1 MSDLL
6 PPNTQNL
13 DSGAARLVAGL
24 ESTANG
30 LIGHV
35 RFNLPEKHNVI
46 DLEGWQAI
54 QPLM

>member
-46 DLEGWQAI
+46 D
-54 QPLM
+54 P